1 MEVLQL
7 LLSIISGLLVLLM
20 AILGFWAK
28 KVDTKL
34 DRIELKQ
41 VEHNTSTVERLV
53 RVETTV
59 DSISDKVEDIDER
72 VRKIEMKR

>member
-7 LLSIISGLLVLLM
+7 LLSIISGLLILLM

-34 DRIELKQ
+34 DRIESKQ
-41 VEHNTSTVERLV
+41 AEHNTNTAERLT

-59 DSISDKVEDIDER
+59 DSINHWVEDIDSR
-72 VRKIEMKR
+72 VRVIEMKR

>member
-1 MEVLQL
+1 MVTLQL
-7 LLSIISGLLVLLM
+7 LLSVISGLLVLLM

-34 DRIELKQ
+34 DRIESKQ
-41 VEHNTSTVERLV
+41 AEHNTNTVQRLT

-59 DSISDKVEDIDER
+59 DLISEQVGDIDER
-72 VRKIEMKR
+72 VRKMELSR

>member
-34 DRIELKQ
+34 DRIESKQ
-41 VEHNTSTVERLV
+41 AEHNTSTAERLT

-59 DSISDKVEDIDER
+59 GSINHWVEDIDSR
-72 VRKIEMKR
+72 VRSIEIGR

>member
-72 VRKIEMKR
+72 VRKIEMAR